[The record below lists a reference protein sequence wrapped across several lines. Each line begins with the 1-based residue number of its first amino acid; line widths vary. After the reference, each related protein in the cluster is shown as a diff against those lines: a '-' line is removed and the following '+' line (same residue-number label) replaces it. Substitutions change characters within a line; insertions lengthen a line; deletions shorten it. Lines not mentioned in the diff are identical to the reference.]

1 MTADLLA
8 AAARPTGMTA
18 EEASRTLEA
27 ITSGQLGVEVGAD
40 LLVAM
45 RQRGETATELS
56 TFVRGLVGKAM
67 PIDLGRP
74 VMDVVGTG
82 GSGRARY
89 NASTTACFVLA
100 AAGVPVAKHGNRGSN
115 HANGSFDLLET
126 LGVPIQP
133 PAGSHRRLLDETGLC
148 FIFARQAHPAVGAA
162 APFRK
167 LAAARVTGTI
177 FNLAGPLAN
186 PAKPERL
193 LLGCARPEQ
202 GVLLAETLHLLGR
215 ERVIVACGHP
225 GIDEV
230 SVTGGTR
237 IWEVT
242 GAGIT
247 TRELPAPVA
256 PALEELVTGG
266 DCTANAATFRRLL
279 DGEEQGPLLDFVV
292 VNAGTALAI
301 WRGLPPED
309 ASCRDESRALIRSG
323 AVKSAFIR
331 HRDVARSLA
340 GLPAV

>member
-1 MTADLLA
+1 
-8 AAARPTGMTA
+8 MTA
-18 EEASRTLEA
+18 EEAARTLDA
-27 ITSGQLGVEVGAD
+27 ITGGQLSVEAGAD

-56 TFVRGLVGKAM
+56 TFVRGLIAKAM
-67 PIDLGRP
+67 PVDLGRP

-115 HANGSFDLLET
+115 HANGSFDLLEA

-133 PAGSHRRLLDETGLC
+133 PAGGHRRLLDETGLC

-167 LAAARVTGTI
+167 LAAARVAGTI

-186 PAKPERL
+186 PASPARL

-202 GVLLAETLHLLGR
+202 GALLAETLHLLGR
-215 ERVIVACGHP
+215 QRVIVACGHP
-225 GIDEV
+225 GIDEM
-230 SVTGGTR
+230 SITGATR

-242 GAGIT
+242 AAGIA
-247 TRELPAPVA
+247 TRELSAPATPAPEVQ
-256 PALEELVTGG
+256 VTGG
-266 DCTANAATFRRLL
+266 DCTANAATFRNIM
-279 DGEEQGPLLDFVV
+279 DGTEQGPLLDFVV
-292 VNAGTALAI
+292 ANAGAALAI
-301 WRGLPPED
+301 WRDLPPED
-309 ASCRDESRALIRSG
+309 AGCRDEARSLIGSG
-323 AVKSAFIR
+323 KAKAAFVR
-331 HRDVARSLA
+331 HRDTARALA